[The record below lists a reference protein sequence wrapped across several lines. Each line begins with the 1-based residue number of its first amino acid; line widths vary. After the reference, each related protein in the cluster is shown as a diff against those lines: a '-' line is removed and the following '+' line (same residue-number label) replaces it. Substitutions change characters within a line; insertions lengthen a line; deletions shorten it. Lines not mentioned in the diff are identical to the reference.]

1 MYRSRYNTEI
11 CNIFGNIKDSI
22 KDSIKIFNN
31 YLKKIYIPYNI
42 NKELDKLYEKDVKK
56 LHNDIYE
63 AIWNITNNSNNET
76 NEETNKQ
83 KIKRIVIPKCTTHNI
98 NNYSKKYDNT
108 NINFAELYNIKL
120 YNNITFNYN
129 SHKIMLKP
137 YLEDNNIIVYEITC
151 V

>member
-1 MYRSRYNTEI
+1 MCRSRSNTEI
-11 CNIFGNIKDSI
+11 YYIFENIKDSI
-22 KDSIKIFNN
+22 KYSIKIFNN
-31 YLKKIYIPYNI
+31 YLKKIHIPYNI

-63 AIWNITNNSNNET
+63 AIWNISNNSNE
-76 NEETNKQ
+76 Q
-83 KIKRIVIPKCTTHNI
+83 KIKRIVMPKYTTHNI

-108 NINFAELYNIKL
+108 NINFAELYNITL
-120 YNNITFNYN
+120 YNNIIFNYN

-137 YLEDNNIIVYEITC
+137 HLEDNNIIVYEITC